1 MTLRTNRMIR
11 MFALI
16 AAANTTHALGQ
27 TTDDRLCAD
36 QNADGVITPAD
47 FTAWISNYNSNNPIA
62 DVNQDGSV
70 TPADFTAWIS
80 AFNMGETGPGCT
92 VDLGSG
98 GHVSGRISYV
108 GDVDTFTVRADAG
121 DDLLLSIDENPDT
134 SIYLKVSVYAP
145 DGSLYAV
152 DWESSGH
159 RLDKYDIPQSG
170 TYTYVIEDYYGHS
183 TANYEFTLIVA
194 DEHVDEGDEA
204 ISSGTTYARSLTP
217 GDIDTFTIAASAGDD
232 LMVSIDEDPDFSGY
246 LLVSLHGPSGE
257 FLGNEWESSGF
268 RLDTYN
274 LPATGRYTI
283 IVREYYGQY
292 EGNYSFTAVVA
303 DGMPDDSS
311 VDATSGTTYTGDL
324 GPGDIDTYT
333 VQANAGDDL
342 LFTIDEPIASSAYLL
357 VTLHGPNGELLASEW
372 ESSGFRVDYYNA
384 PSTGNYTYIVREYYG
399 QYEVDYTLTAVVADG
414 ALDDDNVALSSGQT
428 VSGTLGTGDIDTYT
442 VTASAGDDI
451 FFTIDESIA
460 SSSYLLVTLH
470 GPSGELLTSNWES
483 SGFRVDYINVP
494 ATGTYTF
501 VVREYYGQYE
511 VDYALTAV
519 VADANIDADNV
530 QLTSGVAENGTLETG
545 DIDTFTINASA
556 GNSLSLTISEN
567 PSTSAYLYVSLHGP
581 NGQLLTSNWASS
593 GFTLNYNNLPATG
606 RYTYVVHDYYGR
618 YECDYSLTATVTN

>member
-98 GHVSGRISYV
+98 GHVSGRISYE

-170 TYTYVIEDYYGHS
+170 TYTYVIEDYYVHS

-194 DEHVDEGDEA
+194 DKHVDEGDEA
-204 ISSGTTYARSLTP
+204 ISSGTTYSRSLTP

-303 DGMPDDSS
+303 DGMPDDNS

-324 GPGDIDTYT
+324 GSGDIDTYT
-333 VQANAGDDL
+333 VQANAGGDL

-357 VTLHGPNGELLASEW
+357 VTLHGPNGELL
-372 ESSGFRVDYYNA
+372 
-384 PSTGNYTYIVREYYG
+384 
-399 QYEVDYTLTAVVADG
+399 
-414 ALDDDNVALSSGQT
+414 
-428 VSGTLGTGDIDTYT
+428 
-442 VTASAGDDI
+442 
-451 FFTIDESIA
+451 
-460 SSSYLLVTLH
+460 
-470 GPSGELLTSNWES
+470 TSNC
-483 SGFRVDYINVP
+483 
-494 ATGTYTF
+494 
-501 VVREYYGQYE
+501 
-511 VDYALTAV
+511 
-519 VADANIDADNV
+519 
-530 QLTSGVAENGTLETG
+530 
-545 DIDTFTINASA
+545 DI
-556 GNSLSLTISEN
+556 
-567 PSTSAYLYVSLHGP
+567 P
-581 NGQLLTSNWASS
+581 
-593 GFTLNYNNLPATG
+593 
-606 RYTYVVHDYYGR
+606 
-618 YECDYSLTATVTN
+618 